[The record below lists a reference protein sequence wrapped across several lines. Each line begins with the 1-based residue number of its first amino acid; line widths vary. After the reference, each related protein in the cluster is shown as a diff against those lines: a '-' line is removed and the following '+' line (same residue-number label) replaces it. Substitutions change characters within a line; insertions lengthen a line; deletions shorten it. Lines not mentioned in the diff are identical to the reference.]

1 MGDRYCTRRRTATS
15 QPTEEPITNAADK
28 QGKLKSQSVTT
39 EKTSDKQSKRRK
51 RSSLEVEKTIIE
63 DNTRA
68 AGSDSA
74 TDEEDSM
81 PRKHF

>member
-39 EKTSDKQSKRRK
+39 ERTSDKQSKRRK
-51 RSSLEVEKTIIE
+51 RSSLEVEKTIIRRQH
-63 DNTRA
+63 TRCWERFSYGRRRFNA
-68 AGSDSA
+68 
-74 TDEEDSM
+74 
-81 PRKHF
+81 